1 MSDFFGDDFT
11 AELKGYF
18 LDSTLKEIEKYLDLV
33 DSSTLKHVRAEV
45 REQATSWAVDAKTNE
60 FLPLS
65 QWLEQFVD
73 KIEILDTAES
83 LHKALVLLKKY
94 FEALQADK
102 KDSPELAL
110 KFTLVAQSNKESLY
124 LHCKS
129 GSQEFVV
136 PIDNVI
142 EVSGSLP
149 IYALP
154 DRRPGL
160 SGLIPFRGE
169 ALPVFKLD
177 EFGFEKQNAK
187 QFFYVICD
195 FEGARFSL
203 QVTETD
209 ELLSLKDREMQS
221 LDQSSTMKTVPFI
234 RNFFIKD
241 KRSVMVLDLE
251 KLVAA

>member
-18 LDSTLKEIEKYLDLV
+18 LDATLKEIEKFLDLV
-33 DSSTLKHVRAEV
+33 DESTMKRVRVEV
-45 REQATSWAVDAKTNE
+45 REQAASWAVDAKTNE
-60 FLPLS
+60 FQSLS
-65 QWLEQFVD
+65 EWIEQFVE
-73 KIEILDTAES
+73 KIDVLDTPEN
-83 LHKALVLLKKY
+83 LHKALSLLKKY
-94 FEALQADK
+94 FESLQVDK
-102 KDSPELAL
+102 KDSPELAAQ
-110 KFTLVAQSNKESLY
+110 FALVAQSNKESLY

-129 GSQEFVV
+129 GAQEFVV
-136 PIDNVI
+136 PIENVLEI
-142 EVSGSLP
+142 SGTLP
-149 IYALP
+149 IHALP

-160 SGLIPFRGE
+160 SGVIPFRGE
-169 ALPVFKLD
+169 ALPVYNFD
-177 EFGFEKQNAK
+177 EYGFEKQNAK
-187 QFFYVICD
+187 QFFYVICE

-209 ELLSLKDREMQS
+209 ELLSLKDRELQN
-221 LDQSSTMKTVPFI
+221 LEESSTMIMVPFI